1 MGAAREAA
9 HFLAWWRPPA
19 QLIET
24 SACARFSLTAPPMEP
39 PELAWQRER
48 ELEQSSSRPALPR
61 GLMQRGAV

>member
-1 MGAAREAA
+1 MGASVRWRAAREAA

-48 ELEQSSSRPALPR
+48 ARAKL
-61 GLMQRGAV
+61 